1 MVAEPQLVTAHEF
14 AKLPEQRAP
23 IELIGGEIVV
33 SPSPTVE
40 HHDIVGVLREYLG
53 SAARARGLG
62 SWYQAPLDLFVTAYD
77 VFQPDLMLFSPDQ
90 LPGKRELPIEKVPL
104 IVIEV
109 LSPGNRA
116 NDLIKKL
123 PRYASRG
130 IPEYW
135 IVDPVQRSI
144 WINLLDSDGKYQR
157 LPVTDG
163 PIQAGLYEGLIL
175 PLGDIFTS

>member
-1 MVAEPQLVTAHEF
+1 MVAEPQLVTALEF

-23 IELIGGEIVV
+23 IELIGGEITV

-40 HHDIVGVLREYLG
+40 HHDIVAVLREYLG

-62 SWYQAPLDLFVTAYD
+62 LWYQAPLDLFVTAYD
-77 VFQPDLMLFSPDQ
+77 VFQPDLMLFALDQ
-90 LPGKRELPIEKVPL
+90 LPGKRELPIEKIPL

-130 IPEYW
+130 ISEYW
-135 IVDPVQRSI
+135 VVDPVQQSI
-144 WINLLDSDGKYQR
+144 WLNLLDDDGNYRR
-157 LPVTDG
+157 LPVTNG
-163 PIQAGLYEGLIL
+163 PLQAGLYEGVVL
-175 PLGDIFTS
+175 PLRDIFAE